1 MAIDDLLLVVLFFS
15 HPSNKMVK
23 KPINM
28 YKYLRISFFFCTF
41 AAAKV
46 KQKSI
51 MLFEAQLH
59 DFLRWLPW
67 VRIRREQRG
76 LRAIVE
82 QQRRIMTK
90 EQVAEQSAK
99 IIAQLE
105 QMSAFREAQVILLYY
120 PIHNE
125 VDLRPLLSKYEGQK
139 TFLLP
144 VTHRHSME
152 VRPYDGEDMMRRGR
166 LGVPE
171 PQTKTWKGSI
181 DLILVPGVVFDH
193 HRHRI
198 GRGGG
203 YYDKFLSRQLHAKKF
218 GVCYAFQ
225 LKKHEIP
232 HLPTDHKM
240 DRVITPQQTI
250 G

>member
-1 MAIDDLLLVVLFFS
+1 M
-15 HPSNKMVK
+15 
-23 KPINM
+23 
-28 YKYLRISFFFCTF
+28 
-41 AAAKV
+41 
-46 KQKSI
+46 
-51 MLFEAQLH
+51 
-59 DFLRWLPW
+59 
-67 VRIRREQRG
+67 
-76 LRAIVE
+76 
-82 QQRRIMTK
+82 
-90 EQVAEQSAK
+90 AEQSAQ

-105 QMSAFREAQVILLYY
+105 QMSAFRDAQIVLLYY

-125 VDLRPLLSKYEGQK
+125 VDLRPLLTKYAGQK

-152 VRPYDGEDMMRRGR
+152 VRPYDGEDMMRKGR

-171 PQTKTWKGSI
+171 PQTKTYKGSI
-181 DLILVPGVVFDH
+181 DLIVVPGVVFDQ

-203 YYDKFLSRQLHAKKF
+203 YYDKFLRKQLPAKKI

-225 LKKHEIP
+225 LKKHDIP
-232 HLPTDHKM
+232 HLIREPKM

>member
-1 MAIDDLLLVVLFFS
+1 
-15 HPSNKMVK
+15 
-23 KPINM
+23 
-28 YKYLRISFFFCTF
+28 
-41 AAAKV
+41 
-46 KQKSI
+46 
-51 MLFEAQLH
+51 MLFESQIH
-59 DFLRWLPW
+59 DFKMWFPW
-67 VRIRREQRG
+67 FRIRREQAA

-90 EQVAEQSAK
+90 EQVAEQSEQ

-105 QMSAFREAQVILLYY
+105 RMSAFRDARVVLLYY

-125 VDLRPLLSKYEGQK
+125 VDLRPLLTKYADQK

-152 VRPYDGEDMMRRGR
+152 VRPYDGEDMMRKGR

-171 PQTKTWKGSI
+171 PQTRTYKGAI
-181 DLILVPGVVFDH
+181 DLILVPGVVFDQ

-203 YYDKFLSRQLHAKKF
+203 YYDKFLKKHLSAKKI
-218 GVCYAFQ
+218 GVCYHYQ
-225 LKKHEIP
+225 LKKHDIP
-232 HLPTDHKM
+232 HLIGEPKM
-240 DRVITPQQTI
+240 DRIITPQQTI

>member
-1 MAIDDLLLVVLFFS
+1 
-15 HPSNKMVK
+15 
-23 KPINM
+23 
-28 YKYLRISFFFCTF
+28 
-41 AAAKV
+41 
-46 KQKSI
+46 
-51 MLFEAQLH
+51 MLFSAQIH
-59 DFLRWLPW
+59 DFVAWLPW
-67 VRIRREQRG
+67 VHARREQKAM
-76 LRAIVE
+76 RAIVE
-82 QQRRIMTK
+82 QRRRIMS
-90 EQVAEQSAK
+90 EQEVQEQSAL

-105 QMSAFREAQVILLYY
+105 QMSTFQEAKVVLLYY

-125 VDLRPLLSKYEGQK
+125 VDLRPLLTKYAGQK

-152 VRPYDGEDMMRRGR
+152 VRPYDGEDMMRKGR

-171 PQTKTWKGSI
+171 PQTKTYKGSI
-181 DLILVPGVVFDH
+181 DLIVVPGVVFDQ

-203 YYDKFLSRQLHAKKF
+203 YYDKFLRKQLSAKKI

-225 LKKHEIP
+225 LKKHDIP
-232 HLPTDHKM
+232 HLIREPKM

>member
-1 MAIDDLLLVVLFFS
+1 
-15 HPSNKMVK
+15 
-23 KPINM
+23 
-28 YKYLRISFFFCTF
+28 
-41 AAAKV
+41 
-46 KQKSI
+46 
-51 MLFEAQLH
+51 MLFESQIH
-59 DFLRWLPW
+59 DFLSWLPW
-67 VRIRREQRG
+67 IRIRKEQRA

-82 QQRRIMTK
+82 QQRRMMTK
-90 EQVAEQSAK
+90 EEVAEQSNH

-105 QMSAFREAQVILLYY
+105 QMAAFREAQTVLLYY

-125 VDLRPLLSKYEGQK
+125 VDLRPLLTKYEGQK

-152 VRPYDGEDMMRRGR
+152 VRPYDGEDMMQKGR

-171 PQTKTWKGSI
+171 PQTKTYKGSI
-181 DLILVPGVVFDH
+181 DLILVPGVVFDQ

-203 YYDKFLSRQLHAKKF
+203 YYDKFLTKHPGAKKF
-218 GVCYAFQ
+218 GVCYSFQ
-225 LKKHEIP
+225 LKKREIP
-232 HLPTDHKM
+232 HLPSDHKVN
-240 DRVITPQQTI
+240 RVITPQQTI